1 MNTGSATPTGPLRQD
16 GAAPATTRLSGAQ
29 RKAIVA
35 GTIGNTVEWV
45 DWALYSIFAKIIAD
59 EFFPKGDGAVALL
72 STLAVF
78 AVGFVMRPVGAAVL
92 GAYADRHGRK
102 KGMTLTVGLMA
113 AAGFVIA
120 ITPSYETIGVVSPL
134 LLLVARLVQGFS
146 AGGEF
151 GSSSAF
157 LVESAARGRRAFA
170 GSWQQVSVAGGVLV
184 ASLLGT
190 LATSA
195 LSEDAL
201 HSWGWRV
208 AFILGGLLGLVGLWL
223 RVSVADTDSFAQVR
237 GSGRTRANPVKAMF
251 VEHPG
256 AALRVAGITVAGTL
270 TYYIWVNYLP
280 TYANLT
286 TGIPLKTALLSQTL
300 CLVVFVIALPLVGV
314 VSDRLGRKPTMAG
327 FAGGFVVLAWP
338 LRVAHLHS
346 WGPAVASDNVEGY
359 LWAKA
364 GFGAMLAAT
373 ALADAPMADLIDRH
387 RPAMAALT
395 GEIFAV
401 SDRLGVT
408 LEAFDAFEP
417 HPFRRGADPAA
428 QDAAFDRLTAWLRTQ
443 TKDRSGIWRDLA
455 VRHRPVE
462 APTHYTEVFDHAAR
476 EGLPTPLLHTVVTG
490 LRQLEGAAQNMSESR
505 LDELDRLA
513 QPPAPSLPLPLGA
526 EQADAVRQW
535 LDAHREDM
543 VADLAAYTS
552 QGSASDDL
560 DALDSCLGWLRDWL
574 DRRLG
579 APDAEETLA
588 REEAGDILVRR
599 YSARGTTA
607 QDHRPVLLLGHYD
620 TVWPTGTLD
629 TWPFRREGDHITGPG
644 VFDMKAGLVQAV
656 WALRALDA
664 LDLPRPACTVMLN
677 GDEETGSL
685 ASRDAIVEE
694 ARDSR
699 LAMVFEAAADGAIK
713 TARKGVGLF
722 TVTVTGVEAHAGLD
736 PTAGAS
742 AVDEL
747 AHQILRL
754 TGPARPGRG
763 HLAERG
769 CGGGRH
775 PQQRHGGARRRPH
788 RHPRRH
794 RRRTKTPRRRPGR
807 SASRRPT
814 PCGGHRWL
822 EPPGVRTHG
831 RRGRR
836 TRRPGTPVRRA
847 ARHDLPEASVGGASN
862 ATSSWPRALRSWTV
876 SARWARAHTPR
887 SENTS
892 VQGMVTRAAL
902 AATILAALA
911 RE

>member
-1 MNTGSATPTGPLRQD
+1 MKDAHPVRPGY
-16 GAAPATTRLSGAQ
+16 
-29 RKAIVA
+29 
-35 GTIGNTVEWV
+35 TV
-45 DWALYSIFAKIIAD
+45 
-59 EFFPKGDGAVALL
+59 
-72 STLAVF
+72 
-78 AVGFVMRPVGAAVL
+78 VGA
-92 GAYADRHGRK
+92 GA
-102 KGMTLTVGLMA
+102 
-113 AAGFVIA
+113 
-120 ITPSYETIGVVSPL
+120 IG
-134 LLLVARLVQGFS
+134 
-146 AGGEF
+146 
-151 GSSSAF
+151 
-157 LVESAARGRRAFA
+157 
-170 GSWQQVSVAGGVLV
+170 
-184 ASLLGT
+184 GT
-190 LATSA
+190 LAFA
-195 LSEDAL
+195 LARAGHPVTVVDTDRTHVDAI
-201 HSWGWRV
+201 RTR
-208 AFILGGLLGLVGLWL
+208 GLVVARGGTRESVPVTATTPDEFTGTLH
-223 RVSVADTDSFAQVR
+223 RVLLA
-237 GSGRTRANPVKAMF
+237 VKAQATGTALDWIAPRLAPDGYVVSLQNGF
-251 VEHPG
+251 NESLIAQRLG
-256 AALRVAGITVAGTL
+256 AARTIAAFVNIFADVIEPGVILDGGAGALVIGEPDGGPVSPRVRDL
-270 TYYIWVNYLP
+270 
-280 TYANLT
+280 
-286 TGIPLKTALLSQTL
+286 
-300 CLVVFVIALPLVGV
+300 
-314 VSDRLGRKPTMAG
+314 
-327 FAGGFVVLAWP
+327 
-338 LRVAHLHS
+338 VAHLHS

-754 TGPARPGRG
+754 TDLRAPDAGTSLNVGVVEGGTRSNVTAGHAVGHIDIRVATAAEQKRLGDALAALRPVGPRTRVEVTGGWNRPVFERTEGVAA
-763 HLAERG
+763 LADL
-769 CGGGRH
+769 
-775 PQQRHGGARRRPH
+775 ARR
-788 RHPRRH
+788 
-794 RRRTKTPRRRPGR
+794 
-807 SASRRPT
+807 
-814 PCGGHRWL
+814 C
-822 EPPGVRTHG
+822 
-831 RRGRR
+831 
-836 TRRPGTPVRRA
+836 A
-847 ARHDLPEASVGGASN
+847 ALLGHDLPEASVGGASDGN
-862 ATSSWPRALRSWTV
+862 FVVAQGTPVLDGIGAVGSG
-876 SARWARAHTPR
+876 AHAR